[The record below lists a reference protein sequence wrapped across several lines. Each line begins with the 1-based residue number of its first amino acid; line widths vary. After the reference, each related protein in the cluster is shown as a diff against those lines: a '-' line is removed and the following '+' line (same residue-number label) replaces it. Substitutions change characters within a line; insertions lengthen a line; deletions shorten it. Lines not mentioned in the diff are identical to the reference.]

1 MSLICNFFYLA
12 EFSKNIPKQ
21 PIRVLY
27 ETQGANPQFL

>member
-1 MSLICNFFYLA
+1 MAMLNLDQ
-12 EFSKNIPKQ
+12 FSKNIPKQ